1 VRKNKKRL
9 LSIFLLLI
17 ASALIIILSLF
28 VIHNFLLIFV
38 SIIPGSIAHILA
50 NSLDDIK
57 SKVIIW
63 LFIIA
68 ALGAIVIIRL
78 TM

>member
-1 VRKNKKRL
+1 MRKNKKRL